1 MEPVLRSVELAANLS
16 NNTDLDALLA
26 SRLDGGHLPE
36 PDLRGPHP
44 FRGSA
49 PGVQSNLRGCALSPS
64 SPLLASLR
72 TDNAVRDL
80 AAQCVLLSQQC
91 CTHYLPASRDL
102 AS

>member
-36 PDLRGPHP
+36 PDLRAPHP

-49 PGVQSNLRGCALSPS
+49 PGVQSGQC
-64 SPLLASLR
+64 PL
-72 TDNAVRDL
+72 
-80 AAQCVLLSQQC
+80 
-91 CTHYLPASRDL
+91 TH
-102 AS
+102 